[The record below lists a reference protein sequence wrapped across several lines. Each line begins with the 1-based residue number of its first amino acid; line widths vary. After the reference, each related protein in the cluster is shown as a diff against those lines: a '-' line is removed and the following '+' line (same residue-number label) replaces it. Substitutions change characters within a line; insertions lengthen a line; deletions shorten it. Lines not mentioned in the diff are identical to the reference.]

1 MPSAA
6 KSNSEN
12 RRYQLENYRHE
23 APGTGERLTKVRLNN
38 RFPDQRILARL
49 TMDENGSEENLGCR
63 RKNKLKQADRPDF
76 VTASGIATL
85 CYDNHSSRR
94 RITPPLKL
102 STRTLREPPQRVPI

>member
-1 MPSAA
+1 MHHST
-6 KSNSEN
+6 KTGSLINEY
-12 RRYQLENYRHE
+12 RRRKHQ
-23 APGTGERLTKVRLNN
+23 TKTTAMKIMAVV
-38 RFPDQRILARL
+38 
-49 TMDENGSEENLGCR
+49 G
-63 RKNKLKQADRPDF
+63 KNKLKQADRPDF